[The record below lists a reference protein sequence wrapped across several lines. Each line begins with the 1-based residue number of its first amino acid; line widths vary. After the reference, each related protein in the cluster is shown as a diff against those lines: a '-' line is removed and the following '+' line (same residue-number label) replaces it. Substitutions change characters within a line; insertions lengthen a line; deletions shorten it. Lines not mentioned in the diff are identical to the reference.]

1 MSHVVIDAPKSS
13 CSSCKKECMCSIL
26 YKKLFQ
32 DFSKLFFAA
41 CPQIVTRKDWDGL
54 RPVHVSYLP
63 RPVALVIIQH
73 TVTSTC
79 NTDEKCAEIVRNIQ
93 SYHME
98 NLNYWDIGPS

>member
-1 MSHVVIDAPKSS
+1 MIRAKYYCILFVLILQWCNSS
-13 CSSCKKECMCSIL
+13 
-26 YKKLFQ
+26 
-32 DFSKLFFAA
+32 AT

>member
-1 MSHVVIDAPKSS
+1 MIRAKYYCILFVLILQWCNSS
-13 CSSCKKECMCSIL
+13 
-26 YKKLFQ
+26 
-32 DFSKLFFAA
+32 AT

-98 NLNYWDIGPS
+98 NLNYWDIGPSFLIKSNRSIGTN